1 MTVSESLNRS
11 VQQAVQ
17 LSKSR
22 MSRWQE
28 MLPAI
33 ADLEDGLKA
42 LSDYDLRKCSLALRH
57 RAKSGE
63 PLDRLVVESFAVVRE
78 AGRRTLHMRHFDVQL
93 LGGMA
98 MHERSI
104 AEMQTGEGKTLTAT
118 LPMYM
123 ASLTGRGAL
132 LATVND
138 YLATRDAD
146 WMRPLYQALGVSIG
160 VIESQMAPAA
170 RKKAYDSDITY
181 GTAKEFGFDFMRD
194 RLVRRQMTQGS
205 DDFLGRM
212 LGTGGSTAGN
222 QIVQRPM
229 NFALVDEADNILID
243 DARTPLIIGAA
254 PSEAQ
259 KIAVEAYRWSA
270 ESAHHFIEDE
280 HFEYDEEK
288 KKVELDSD
296 GRRLVR
302 DLPKPPALDELGML
316 FIYDY
321 IERAIR
327 VWRDMILERHY
338 IIRDGEIVIVD
349 EFTGR
354 LSEGRRWQAG
364 IHQAIEAKEG
374 LEVTVESGQAARV
387 TVQDY
392 FGRFPRLSGMT
403 GTASSATR
411 ELKKIYGLTVVA
423 IPTNRP
429 PQRVQLPTMVCGN
442 SDQKWDAIVEEIQ
455 EVHATGRS
463 VLIGTR
469 SIDKSQELSNR
480 LERAGVEHKVLNAHQ
495 LALEADIISDAGQP
509 GRVTVSTN
517 MAGRGTDIKVDEGVL
532 ADGGLHVICTEMHES
547 ARIDRQLIGR
557 CGRQGDPGTYRIYL
571 GLDDELLKTGLGPKR
586 ADRLEDLGK
595 NANGSLDAYEGLFK
609 RAQRRVERRHFR
621 DRKALLYFE
630 RERKKVQKQMG
641 QDPYLDTPG

>member
-1 MTVSESLNRS
+1 MSVTQTLTRS
-11 VQQAVQ
+11 VQQAAQ

-22 MSRWQE
+22 LSRWQE

-33 ADLEDGLKA
+33 VDLEPGLKS
-42 LSDYDLRKCSLALRH
+42 LSDYELRKTSLALKH

-63 PLDRLVVESFAVVRE
+63 PLDQLVIEGFAVVRE

-98 MHERSI
+98 MHSRSI

-123 ASLTGRGAL
+123 ASLTGKGAL

-138 YLATRDAD
+138 YLATRDAE
-146 WMRPLYQALGVSIG
+146 WMRPLYQALGVSLG
-160 VIESQMAPAA
+160 VIESQMVPAA
-170 RKKAYDSDITY
+170 RRRAYECDITY
-181 GTAKEFGFDFMRD
+181 GTAKEFGFDFLRD
-194 RLVRRQMTQGS
+194 RLVKRQRTQGS

-212 LGTGGSTAGN
+212 LGSGGG
-222 QIVQRPM
+222 QGGDKIVQRPM
-229 NFALVDEADNILID
+229 NFALVDEADSILID
-243 DARTPLIIGAA
+243 DARTPLIIGAV

-259 KIAVEAYRWSA
+259 KVAVEAYCWSS
-270 ESAHHFIEDE
+270 ESAHHFIEDV
-280 HFEYDEEK
+280 HYEYDHEK
-288 KKVELDSD
+288 KTVELTRE

-302 DLPKPPALDELGML
+302 NLPKPAAMDELGML

-321 IERAIR
+321 IERAVR
-327 VWRDMILERHY
+327 VWRDMILDRHY
-338 IIRDGEIVIVD
+338 IVRDGEIVIVD

-374 LEVTVESGQAARV
+374 LEVTVESGQAARI
-387 TVQDY
+387 TVQDF
-392 FGRFPRLSGMT
+392 FGRFPRLAGMT
-403 GTASSATR
+403 GTASSATS
-411 ELKKIYGLTVVA
+411 ELKKIYGLSVMA

-429 PQRVQLPTMVCGN
+429 PRREQLATVVCGT
-442 SDQKWDAIVEEIQ
+442 SDEKWDHIVEEIR
-455 EVHATGRS
+455 EVHATGRP

-469 SIDKSQELSNR
+469 SIDKSQELAQR
-480 LERAGVEHKVLNAHQ
+480 LQRVGIEHQVLNAHQ
-495 LALEADIISDAGQP
+495 LALEADIIAGAGQHN
-509 GRVTVSTN
+509 RVTVSTN
-517 MAGRGTDIKVDEGVL
+517 MAGRGTDIKLEDSVL
-532 ADGGLHVICTEMHES
+532 ESGGLHVICTEMHES

-571 GLDDELLKTGLGPKR
+571 ALDDELLKSGLG
-586 ADRLEDLGK
+586 ASTAERLEGVGEE
-595 NANGSLDAYEGLFK
+595 AQGSLDSYERLFQK
-609 RAQRRVERRHFR
+609 AQRRVERRHFR

-630 RERKKVQKQMG
+630 RERKKVQRQMG